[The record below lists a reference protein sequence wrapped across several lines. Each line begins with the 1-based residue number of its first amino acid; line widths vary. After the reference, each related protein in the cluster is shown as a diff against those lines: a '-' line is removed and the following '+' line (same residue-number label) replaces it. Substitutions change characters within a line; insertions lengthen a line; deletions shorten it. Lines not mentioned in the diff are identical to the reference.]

1 MRRIVFAIFS
11 ALLIAVVSVV
21 APTSA
26 VARPGELAGS
36 WTSTDT
42 DGSSQTL
49 AVRGSGQ
56 GVYSVFLVDD
66 AATSACD
73 GAPAM
78 FVGSGTFD
86 GETLAVFGT
95 LTCMPGG
102 NVFRTRIPFEFTY
115 SAGTD
120 TLTDFTGVT
129 WTRA

>member
-1 MRRIVFAIFS
+1 MRRIGFAIFS

-26 VARPGELAGS
+26 LACPGELTGT

-49 AVRGSGQ
+49 TVRGSGQ
-56 GVYSVFLVDD
+56 GAYSVFLVDD
-66 AATSACD
+66 AATSACG

-78 FVGSGTFD
+78 LMGPGTFD

-95 LTCMPGG
+95 LTCMPEG
-102 NVFRTRIPFEFTY
+102 NVFRTRIPFELTY
-115 SAGTD
+115 GAETD

>member
-1 MRRIVFAIFS
+1 MRRIVFAILS
-11 ALLIAVVSVV
+11 AVLIAVVSLV

-26 VARPGELAGS
+26 SAGPGELAGT

-49 AVRGSGQ
+49 TVRGSGE
-56 GVYSVFLVDD
+56 GAYSVFLVDD
-66 AATSACD
+66 AATSACG
-73 GAPAM
+73 GAPARL
-78 FVGSGTFD
+78 VGPGAFD

-95 LTCMPGG
+95 LTCLPAG
-102 NVFRTRIPFEFTY
+102 NVFRTRIPFELTY
-115 SAGTD
+115 SAETD